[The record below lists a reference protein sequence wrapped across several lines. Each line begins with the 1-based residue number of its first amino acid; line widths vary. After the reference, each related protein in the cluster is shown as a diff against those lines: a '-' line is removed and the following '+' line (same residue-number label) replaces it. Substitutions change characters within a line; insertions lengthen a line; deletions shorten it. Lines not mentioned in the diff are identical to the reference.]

1 MNSTPIAVTAK
12 YLAVTGLDVDSSG
25 KVEIFQRS
33 VPRYIDEVTAMSNI
47 IYRRATPNDIERLGT
62 IAYDAFYEVSTDHNF
77 PPDFPDPETGMG
89 LAGMMIGR
97 DDIFSVVAE
106 NGKILGSN
114 FLWEADEIDG
124 VGPITVDPAEQNSS
138 IGRELME
145 RVIQRSAANGKAGIR
160 LVQAAYH
167 NRSLALYTKLGFDV
181 VDPLSAI
188 NGTPFSAEIED
199 RTVRE
204 LTAQDV
210 EAANRLCIATHGISR
225 KNEIAGAAQMES
237 GIVVEHKGKLSGYA
251 TILGFFGHAVA
262 QTNDDLKA
270 LIGSGREIAGAGF
283 LLPTRN
289 GDVLRWCF
297 ENGLRIVMPLSL
309 MSKGY
314 YQTPRNPFVPSILY

>member
-1 MNSTPIAVTAK
+1 MTTITYRKAEQN
-12 YLAVTGLDVDSSG
+12 DV
-25 KVEIFQRS
+25 
-33 VPRYIDEVTAMSNI
+33 
-47 IYRRATPNDIERLGT
+47 ERLGT
-62 IAYDAFYEVSTDHNF
+62 IAYEAFYKVSTDHNF
-77 PPDFPDPETGMG
+77 PPDLPTPEVGIG
-89 LAGMMIGR
+89 LAEMMIGR

-124 VGPITVDPAEQNSS
+124 VGPITVDPAQQNSS

-145 RVIQRSAANGKAGIR
+145 RVIRRSAENGKAGIR

-181 VDPLSAI
+181 VEPLSAL
-188 NGTPFSAEIED
+188 NGTPFTAEIPD
-199 RTVRE
+199 RTVRT
-204 LTAQDV
+204 LTAKDI
-210 EAANRLCIATHGISR
+210 EAANKLCIATHGVSR
-225 KNEIAGAAQMES
+225 KNEIAGAVQLGS
-237 GIVVEHKGKLSGYA
+237 GIAVENNGKLSGYA

-270 LIGSGREIAGAGF
+270 LIGSGREIAGPGF

-314 YQTPRNPFVPSILY
+314 YQTPRNPFLPSILY

>member
-1 MNSTPIAVTAK
+1 MKNINYRPAATS
-12 YLAVTGLDVDSSG
+12 DV
-25 KVEIFQRS
+25 
-33 VPRYIDEVTAMSNI
+33 
-47 IYRRATPNDIERLGT
+47 ERLGT
-62 IAYDAFYEVSTDHNF
+62 IAYEAFYKVSTDHNF
-77 PPDFPDPETGMG
+77 PPDLPTPEIGIG
-89 LAGMMIGR
+89 LAKMMIGR
-97 DDIFSVVAE
+97 EDIFSVVAE

-145 RVIQRSAANGKAGIR
+145 RVIKRSADNSKAGIR

-181 VDPLSAI
+181 VEPLSAI
-188 NGTPFSAEIED
+188 NGTPFTAAID
-199 RTVRE
+199 GRTVRP
-204 LTAQDV
+204 LNANDV
-210 EAANRLCIATHGISR
+210 EAANKLCIAAHGVSR
-225 KNEIAGAAQMES
+225 KNEIAGAAQGGD
-237 GIVVEHKGKLSGYA
+237 GIVVENEGKLSGYA
-251 TILGFFGHAVA
+251 TLLGFFGHAVT

-270 LIGSGREIAGAGF
+270 LIGSGREIAGPGF

-289 GDVLRWCF
+289 GELLRWCF

-314 YQTPRNPFVPSILY
+314 YQTPRSPFLPSILY

>member
-1 MNSTPIAVTAK
+1 MS
-12 YLAVTGLDVDSSG
+12 
-25 KVEIFQRS
+25 EITYRS
-33 VPRYIDEVTAMSNI
+33 
-47 IYRRATPNDIERLGT
+47 ATPTDIDRLGT
-62 IAYDAFYEVSTDHNF
+62 IVYEAFYRISTDHNF
-77 PPDFPDPETGMG
+77 PPDFPDAETGIG
-89 LAGMMIGR
+89 LAGMMISR
-97 DDIFSVVAE
+97 DDVFSVVAE

-114 FLWEADEIDG
+114 FLWESDEIDG

-145 RVIQRSAANGKAGIR
+145 RVIKRSAENGKAGIR

-181 VDPLSAI
+181 VEPLSAI
-188 NGTPFSAEIED
+188 NGTPFKAEIPD
-199 RTVRE
+199 RVVRP

-210 EAANRLCIATHGISR
+210 DSANKLCIAAHGISR
-225 KNEIAGAAQMES
+225 KNEIAGAAESGS
-237 GIVVEHKGKLSGYA
+237 GIVVENNGTVSGYA
-251 TILGFFGHAVA
+251 TSPGFFGHAA
-262 QTNDDLKA
+262 AKTNDDLKA
-270 LIGSGREIAGAGF
+270 LIGSGREISGPGF

-314 YQTPRNPFVPSILY
+314 YQKPRNPFLPSILY

>member
-1 MNSTPIAVTAK
+1 MKNINYRPAAAS
-12 YLAVTGLDVDSSG
+12 DV
-25 KVEIFQRS
+25 
-33 VPRYIDEVTAMSNI
+33 
-47 IYRRATPNDIERLGT
+47 ERLGT
-62 IAYDAFYEVSTDHNF
+62 IAYEAFYKVSTDHNF
-77 PPDFPDPETGMG
+77 PPDLPTPEIGIG
-89 LAGMMIGR
+89 LAKMMIGR
-97 DDIFSVVAE
+97 EDIFSVVAE

-145 RVIQRSAANGKAGIR
+145 RVIKRSADNSKAGIR

-181 VDPLSAI
+181 VEPLSAI
-188 NGTPFSAEIED
+188 NGTPFTAAID
-199 RTVRE
+199 GRTVRP
-204 LTAQDV
+204 LNANDV
-210 EAANRLCIATHGISR
+210 EAANKLCIAAHGVSR
-225 KNEIAGAAQMES
+225 KNEIAGAAQGGD
-237 GIVVEHKGKLSGYA
+237 GIVVENEGKLSGYA
-251 TILGFFGHAVA
+251 TLLGFFGHAVT

-270 LIGSGREIAGAGF
+270 LIGSGREIAGPGF

-289 GDVLRWCF
+289 GELLRWCF

-314 YQTPRNPFVPSILY
+314 YQTPRSPFLPSILY

>member
-1 MNSTPIAVTAK
+1 MN
-12 YLAVTGLDVDSSG
+12 
-25 KVEIFQRS
+25 
-33 VPRYIDEVTAMSNI
+33 NI
-47 IYRRATPNDIERLGT
+47 IYRNATRNDIERLGT
-62 IAYDAFYEVSTDHNF
+62 IAYDAFYKISTDHNF
-77 PPDFPDPETGMG
+77 PPDFPNPETGIS

-124 VGPITVDPAEQNSS
+124 VGPITVDPAQQNSS

-145 RVIQRSAANGKAGIR
+145 RVIKRSAENGKAGIR

-181 VDPLSAI
+181 VEPLSAV
-188 NGTPFSAEIED
+188 NGKPFTARIEN
-199 RTVRE
+199 RTVRS
-204 LTAQDV
+204 LTPKDV
-210 EAANRLCIATHGISR
+210 EAANRLCIAAHGISR
-225 KNEIAGAAQMES
+225 KNEIAGAAQS
-237 GIVVEHKGKLSGYA
+237 GGGIVVENEGRLSAYA
-251 TILGFFGHAVA
+251 TVLGFFGHAVA

-270 LIGSGREIAGAGF
+270 LIGSGREIAGTGI

-297 ENGLRIVMPLSL
+297 ENGLKIVMPLSL

-314 YQTPRNPFVPSILY
+314 YQTPRNPFFPSILY

>member
-1 MNSTPIAVTAK
+1 
-12 YLAVTGLDVDSSG
+12 
-25 KVEIFQRS
+25 
-33 VPRYIDEVTAMSNI
+33 MSKI
-47 IYRRATPNDIERLGT
+47 TYRRAIPADTERLGT
-62 IAYDAFYEVSTDHNF
+62 IAYEAFYKVSTEHNF
-77 PPDFPDPETGMG
+77 PPDLPTPEVGIG
-89 LAGMMIGR
+89 FAGMLIGR

-114 FLWEADEIDG
+114 FLWESDEIDG

-145 RVIQRSAANGKAGIR
+145 RVIKRSSEKGKAGIR

-181 VDPLSAI
+181 VEPLSAI
-188 NGTPFSAEIED
+188 NGNPFTAEVEN
-199 RTVRE
+199 RTVRP

-210 EAANRLCIATHGISR
+210 EAANKLCIATHGVSR
-225 KNEIAGAAQMES
+225 RNEIAGAAQAGS
-237 GIVVEHKGKLSGYA
+237 GIVVENNGKLTGYS
-251 TILGFFGHAVA
+251 TVPGFFGHAVA
-262 QTNDDLKA
+262 KTNDDLRA
-270 LIGSGREIAGAGF
+270 MIGSGREIAGPGL

-289 GDVLRWCF
+289 GELLRWCF

-314 YQTPRNPFVPSILY
+314 YQTPRSPFLPSILY

>member
-1 MNSTPIAVTAK
+1 MSKIT
-12 YLAVTGLDVDSSG
+12 Y
-25 KVEIFQRS
+25 RS
-33 VPRYIDEVTAMSNI
+33 
-47 IYRRATPNDIERLGT
+47 ATSNDIERLGT
-62 IAYDAFYEVSTDHNF
+62 IAYEAFYKVSTDHNF
-77 PPDFPDPETGMG
+77 PPDLPTPDVGIG
-89 LAGMMIGR
+89 LAGMVVGR

-124 VGPITVDPAEQNSS
+124 VGPITVDPVEQNSS

-145 RVIQRSAANGKAGIR
+145 CVIKRSTDNGKAGIR

-181 VDPLSAI
+181 VEPLSAI
-188 NGTPFSAEIED
+188 NGKPFTAEIPS
-199 RTVRE
+199 RTVRT
-204 LTAQDV
+204 LTSRDV
-210 EAANRLCIATHGISR
+210 EVANKLCIATHGISR
-225 KNEIAGAAQMES
+225 KNEIAGAAQAGS
-237 GIVVEHKGKLSGYA
+237 GLVVENNGKLSGYT

-262 QTNDDLKA
+262 ESNDDLKA
-270 LIGSGREIAGAGF
+270 LIGSGREIAWPGF

>member
-1 MNSTPIAVTAK
+1 
-12 YLAVTGLDVDSSG
+12 
-25 KVEIFQRS
+25 
-33 VPRYIDEVTAMSNI
+33 MSKI
-47 IYRRATPNDIERLGT
+47 SYRRAKPDDIEKLGT
-62 IAYDAFYEVSTDHNF
+62 IAFEAFYKISTDHNF
-77 PPDFPDPETGMG
+77 PPDFPNAETGIG

-138 IGRELME
+138 VGRELME
-145 RVIQRSAANGKAGIR
+145 RVLERSADNGKAGIR

-181 VDPLSAI
+181 VEPLSAI
-188 NGTPFSAEIED
+188 NGTPFTAEID
-199 RTVRE
+199 GRTIRQ
-204 LTAQDV
+204 LTAKDV
-210 EAANRLCIATHGISR
+210 ENANKLCIAAHGISR
-225 KNEIAGAAQMES
+225 KNEIAGAAESGS
-237 GIVVEHKGKLSGYA
+237 GIVVENNGNLSGYA
-251 TILGFFGHAVA
+251 TLLGFFGHAVA

-270 LIGSGREIAGAGF
+270 LIGSGREIAGTGI

-289 GDVLRWCF
+289 GEVLRWCL
-297 ENGLRIVMPLSL
+297 ENGLRIVMPMSL

-314 YQTPRNPFVPSILY
+314 YQTPRNPFFPSILY